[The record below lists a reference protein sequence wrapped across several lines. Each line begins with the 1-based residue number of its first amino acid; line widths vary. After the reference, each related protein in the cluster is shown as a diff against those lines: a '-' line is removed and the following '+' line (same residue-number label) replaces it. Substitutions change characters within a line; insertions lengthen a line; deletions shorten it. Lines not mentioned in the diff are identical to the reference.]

1 MQLIILIYNL
11 TGASIKT
18 SIANNVQILI
28 SAYLFL
34 TGYGHFYYMWH
45 RSDAGLTRYF
55 QVIYIKFVH
64 YNYKILIR
72 QIDFPITFLYHSLVL
87 CEFYTTGRRTDKGE

>member
-18 SIANNVQILI
+18 SIANHVQILI

-55 QVIYIKFVH
+55 QVKYLVF
-64 YNYKILIR
+64 LIFLENCN
-72 QIDFPITFLYHSLVL
+72 IDFPITLLYHSLVS
-87 CEFYTTGRRTDKGE
+87 CAF

>member
-1 MQLIILIYNL
+1 MYSIKNDFFKLKIKHIIIGWMQLIILIYNL

-18 SIANNVQILI
+18 SIANHVQILI

-55 QVIYIKFVH
+55 QVKY
-64 YNYKILIR
+64 
-72 QIDFPITFLYHSLVL
+72 
-87 CEFYTTGRRTDKGE
+87 

>member
-11 TGASIKT
+11 TGASIKA
-18 SIANNVQILI
+18 SISNHVQILI
-28 SAYLFL
+28 AAYLFL

-55 QVIYIKFVH
+55 QVK
-64 YNYKILIR
+64 YNLLTLWTLLKKITHKVSYYSPLSFSCR
-72 QIDFPITFLYHSLVL
+72 V
-87 CEFYTTGRRTDKGE
+87 

>member
-11 TGASIKT
+11 TGANIKA
-18 SIANNVQILI
+18 SIANHVQILI

-55 QVIYIKFVH
+55 QVKYLLFISFVK
-64 YNYKILIR
+64 YPVIL
-72 QIDFPITFLYHSLVL
+72 LYHSLVL
-87 CEFYTTGRRTDKGE
+87 CEILTTGRRTDKGEWCGINI